1 MPQKQGHFLPQIP
14 YFYILFSYWKT
25 VALLILNKMKII
37 KKTIVSEIYAIILE
51 ILIYYFNNIK
61 KKY

>member
-1 MPQKQGHFLPQIP
+1 
-14 YFYILFSYWKT
+14 
-25 VALLILNKMKII
+25 MKII

-61 KKY
+61 NKY